1 MAEIINEQIRQI
13 DGRIN
18 VITQDFSDGSQ
29 IEIVKNGDNL
39 RSRKEINP
47 DGSYRT
53 YNAQNQKTEEQTS
66 DGTWRKFNPQ
76 TAFLIEE
83 KNADGSIKHFYENG
97 NLSTI
102 RTADGRYYSYYENG
116 NLSVREED
124 DYAVHLDSTGRCM
137 YEFKNG
143 NLTINPDY
151 YSFYRLG
158 VKTKD
163 NETHWDE
170 KTTLNPRK
178 KTLVCLGG
186 DQTKGPKAANGNIN
200 VFAQVLGLS
209 PEQIDKMQL
218 CSCYRPNSEARLHIL
233 LNKAGKIA
241 QQIENDYKREILQK
255 FMPFMA
261 KIKDGKQERYSSEE
275 LAGNFRNIIIQ
286 AHCYGANDL
295 PRFKKVFSE
304 TMEQLGY
311 TDKERQNAL
320 CQVICITNN
329 SQREFTD
336 NLGFSCIHRYSV
348 KDGQFEPEYEERFS
362 AGYPVFLQGHS
373 DFGAQTGIKSSF
385 VSLRKNEMLMIFDKI
400 LTQGIEHN
408 SAFWTTK
415 AANLTV
421 VGKKQA
427 DLMKRIG
434 RYWYNN
440 TEDISSISD
449 FVIKAAEGSEAAAFV
464 EKSLADGQK
473 LKREQQNVLKNH
485 HILKSV
491 WNKFNSPDVVPDKTG
506 IYKLLSEKTKV
517 RQPNQIPNAAL
528 KNRIIGR

>member
-83 KNADGSIKHFYENG
+83 KNADGSIKTFHENG

-116 NLSVREED
+116 NLSVREEKD
-124 DYAVHLDSTGRCM
+124 NILHLFFDGRCA

-163 NETHWDE
+163 NETHWEE
-170 KTTLNPRK
+170 KTILDPTK

-218 CSCYRPNSEARLHIL
+218 CSCYRPHCERGLHSL
-233 LNKAGKIA
+233 LSKTGKLER
-241 QQIENDYKREILQK
+241 QVECDYKREILQK

-261 KIKDGKQERYSSEE
+261 KIKDGKQERYSGEE

-311 TDKERQNAL
+311 TDKERQTAMR
-320 CQVICITNN
+320 QIVCITNN

-362 AGYPVFLQGHS
+362 AGYPVFLQKHS
-373 DFGAQTGIKSSF
+373 DFKAQAGVKSSF
-385 VSLRKNEMLMIFDKI
+385 ISLRANEMLMIFDKV
-400 LTQGIEHN
+400 LTHGNEHD
-408 SAFWTTK
+408 AGFWTTNTD
-415 AANLTV
+415 NLTV

-440 TEDISSISD
+440 AEDISSISD

-464 EKSLADGQK
+464 EKSLAAGQK
-473 LKREQQNVLKNH
+473 LKREQQNVLKNK
-485 HILKSV
+485 HILKSA
-491 WNKFNSPDVVPDKTG
+491 WNKFNSPDVAPDKTG
-506 IYKLLSEKTKV
+506 IYKLLSEKQ
-517 RQPNQIPNAAL
+517 R
-528 KNRIIGR
+528 

>member
-1 MAEIINEQIRQI
+1 MPHFRKETTQQI

-18 VITQDFSDGSQ
+18 VITQYFSDGSQ
-29 IEIVKNGDNL
+29 IEITKNGDNL
-39 RSRKEINP
+39 RSRKETAP
-47 DGSYRT
+47 DGSYCI
-53 YNAQNQKTEEQTS
+53 YNAQNRKTEEQTS

-76 TAFLIEE
+76 TSLVSEE
-83 KNADGSIKHFYENG
+83 RNADGTIKNFYENG
-97 NLSTI
+97 NLSTL

-124 DYAVHLDSTGRCM
+124 DYAVHLDSTGRCL

-158 VKTKD
+158 LKTKD
-163 NETHWDE
+163 NETHWQE
-170 KTTLNPRK
+170 KTTLDPTK

-200 VFAQVLGLS
+200 VFAKVLGIS
-209 PEQIDKMQL
+209 QEQIDKMQL
-218 CSCYRPNSEARLHIL
+218 CSCYRPNCDARLRIL
-233 LNKAGKIA
+233 LNKAGKVA

-255 FMPFMA
+255 FKPFMA
-261 KIKDGKQERYSSEE
+261 KVKDGKLERYSGEE

-320 CQVICITNN
+320 RQVVCITNN

-348 KDGQFEPEYEERFS
+348 KDGQFEPEYEEKFS
-362 AGYPVFLQGHS
+362 DGYPVFLQGHS
-373 DFGAQTGIKSSF
+373 DFKRQTGIKSSF
-385 VSLRKNEMLMIFDKI
+385 VSLRKNEILMIFDKI
-400 LTQGIEHN
+400 LTQGLEHN

-415 AANLTV
+415 IANLTL

-434 RYWYNN
+434 QFWYNN
-440 TEDISSISD
+440 TDNITSISD
-449 FVIKAAEGSEAAAFV
+449 FIIKAAKGSPSAVFV
-464 EKSLADGQK
+464 EKSLAAGQK

-485 HILKSV
+485 HILKSA
-491 WNKFNSPDVVPDKTG
+491 WNKFNSHYIAPNKTG
-506 IYKLLSEKTKV
+506 IYKLLSEKQ
-517 RQPNQIPNAAL
+517 R
-528 KNRIIGR
+528 